1 MKEGN
6 LAITVVILGIQ
17 EVNEDYPGINEDY
30 PGINEDY
37 PGINDDYYQNITWDN
52 PGITQIL
59 RQN

>member
-17 EVNEDYPGINEDY
+17 EYNEDYPAINEDYQDINEDY

-37 PGINDDYYQNITWDN
+37 PGINDDYYQNIT
-52 PGITQIL
+52 
-59 RQN
+59 